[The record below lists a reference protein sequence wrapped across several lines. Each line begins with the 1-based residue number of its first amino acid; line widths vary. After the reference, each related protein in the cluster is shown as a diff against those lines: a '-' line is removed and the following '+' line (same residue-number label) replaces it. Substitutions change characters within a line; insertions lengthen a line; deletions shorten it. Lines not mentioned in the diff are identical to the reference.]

1 MGFYLSHYFAQ
12 LISLCPQS
20 LAFIPIFLPFLD
32 LLLHPELLRF
42 QPLIFRA
49 NRKNAVSCFYYFLSQ
64 LCVLSNEYTDLI
76 PHLSYLVLKLFT
88 VLTEAAIWLL
98 TLSLQL
104 LLPLIELLPLPVEI
118 GLKTQHQWLFLA
130 QLLLYLLLACEYL
143 TQFCFACLQLPL

>member
-12 LISLCPQS
+12 LISLRPQS

-49 NRKNAVSCFYYFLSQ
+49 NRKYAISCFYYFLSQ
-64 LCVLSNEYTDLI
+64 LCVLGNEYTDLI
-76 PHLSYLVLKLFT
+76 PHLPYLVLKLFT
-88 VLTEAAIWLL
+88 ILNEAAIRLL

-118 GLKTQHQWLFLA
+118 GLQTQHQRLFLA